1 MKFTQN
7 CPNLR
12 VRLGYFTVLSGWCL
26 FMIWRLLC
34 HFYML
39 LSTQA
44 SLQKQFRGSVVTSRE
59 VELQK
64 RAPDELRDSPRKE
77 SVPRKM

>member
-7 CPNLR
+7 CPNLLLR
-12 VRLGYFTVLSGWCL
+12 PRYFTVLSGLCL
-26 FMIWRLLC
+26 FMIWHLLC
-34 HFYML
+34 PFYML

-59 VELQK
+59 AEFQK